1 VASGVPRM
9 KDEKQPDWRSFD
21 RAHYWLDHS
30 DLVEAHLGEGG
41 WSAVAGVRLFVGT
54 GQALLEHPNEP
65 GLYECSSSRGSR
77 TPCLRVASRLL
88 QGGEEVPLMTFLL

>member
-1 VASGVPRM
+1 MTSGVPRM

-30 DLVEAHLGEGG
+30 DLEEAHLGEGG

-54 GQALLEHPNEP
+54 GQALLEHPIEP
-65 GLYECSSSRGSR
+65 DTSSFI
-77 TPCLRVASRLL
+77 PNLRNLVK
-88 QGGEEVPLMTFLL
+88 QMCVQV